1 MKLTEAK
8 LKQLIREA
16 MEEREFDFS
25 GMISKGMDYEG
36 LRSVIELLLDS
47 EDIKYDI
54 VWDLNGT
61 PYYTKNGLFRSIV
74 SDSVKEI
81 TGYAP
86 ELNAKGGTSD
96 GRFVAKMN
104 AEIVELG
111 PVNQSIH
118 QINEHIK
125 ISELWTL
132 KEIYSTILNKVN
144 QAS

>member
-1 MKLTEAK
+1 
-8 LKQLIREA
+8 
-16 MEEREFDFS
+16 
-25 GMISKGMDYEG
+25 
-36 LRSVIELLLDS
+36 
-47 EDIKYDI
+47 
-54 VWDLNGT
+54 
-61 PYYTKNGLFRSIV
+61 
-74 SDSVKEI
+74 
-81 TGYAP
+81 
-86 ELNAKGGTSD
+86 
-96 GRFVAKMN
+96 MN